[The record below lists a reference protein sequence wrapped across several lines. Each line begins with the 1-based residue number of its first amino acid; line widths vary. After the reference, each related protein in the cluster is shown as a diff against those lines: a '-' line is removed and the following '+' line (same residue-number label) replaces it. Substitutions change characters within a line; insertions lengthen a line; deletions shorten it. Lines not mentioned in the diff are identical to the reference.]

1 MLSLLIVVVIVLA
14 LINLFLVFSLCS
26 LSFWVSDLSKRI
38 KENIYE
44 ETNSLIGLKTGNRT
58 VMRLNNEI
66 NKSLNLLNRER
77 LMFQTKNN
85 ELKDT
90 VTNISHD
97 LRTPLTAILGYVD
110 LLKEEHDRKKIKNYI
125 SIIRER
131 VDTMVSLTD
140 ELFNYSFSANK
151 EQYDKKSLVNL
162 SSVLEESLASFY
174 YQLKKRSIDVSVS
187 FPEIKVE
194 RKLNLL
200 MLRRILDNII
210 FNALKYSEGKL
221 RIELKSNGEIV
232 FLNRTTKL
240 DQVTIEQI
248 FSRFFTVE
256 NASSSH
262 GLGLSIA
269 KELTENMGGTIRADY
284 SNENLSIYLFFP
296 CREPC

>member
-1 MLSLLIVVVIVLA
+1 M
-14 LINLFLVFSLCS
+14 NN
-26 LSFWVSDLSKRI
+26 FWEVNK
-38 KENIYE
+38 

-85 ELKDT
+85 KLKDT

-110 LLKEEHDRKKIKNYI
+110 LLEEHDRKKIKNYI

-140 ELFNYSFSANK
+140 ELFNYSFTANK

-162 SSVLEESLASFY
+162 SSVLEESLAFFY

-187 FPEIKVE
+187 FPKIKVE

-200 MLRRILDNII
+200 MLRRMLDNII

-232 FLNRTTKL
+232 FSNRTTKL
-240 DQVTIEQI
+240 DQVTIEQL

-269 KELTENMGGTIRADY
+269 KELTENIIR
-284 SNENLSIYLFFP
+284 P
-296 CREPC
+296 